1 MSKPDCLKSTGQS
14 IGGDGATQKQY
25 YGSKTRQ
32 KALQEKEN
40 YSWRSFTNIDIKIFN
55 KILAKQSQ
63 PYIKRQH
70 TMTKWDL
77 FQECKVG
84 STYENKPGIQHINK
98 GKKNTW

>member
-77 FQECKVG
+77 FQECD
-84 STYENKPGIQHINK
+84 IQK
-98 GKKNTW
+98 SM